1 MVVVKPDAAD
11 DEIDEIE
18 LDVEETTGAE
28 EQEPL
33 MISRSRH
40 QPVNSYTSSSR
51 IPVKFGR
58 SYDAENPHDDYGK
71 SKTTKI
77 YNFGASVFSV
87 VKILAF

>member
-1 MVVVKPDAAD
+1 MVVVKPDAGD
-11 DEIDEIE
+11 DETEIE
-18 LDVEETTGAE
+18 LDVEEATGAE

-71 SKTTKI
+71 SQKHI
-77 YNFGASVFSV
+77 VFFFSF
-87 VKILAF
+87 K

>member
-1 MVVVKPDAAD
+1 MVVVKPDAGD
-11 DEIDEIE
+11 DETEIE
-18 LDVEETTGAE
+18 LDVDEATGAE

-77 YNFGASVFSV
+77 HNFGASEFSV
-87 VKILAF
+87 V

>member
-1 MVVVKPDAAD
+1 MVVVKPDAGD
-11 DEIDEIE
+11 DETEIE
-18 LDVEETTGAE
+18 LDVDEATGAE